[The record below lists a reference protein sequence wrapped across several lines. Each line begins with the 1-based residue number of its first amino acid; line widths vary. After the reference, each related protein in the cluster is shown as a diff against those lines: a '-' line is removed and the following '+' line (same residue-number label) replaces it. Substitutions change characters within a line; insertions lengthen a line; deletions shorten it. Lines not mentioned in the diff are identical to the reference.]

1 MEGLSESFAR
11 FFTTRPAEEEEILI
25 DDDPG
30 VVLISNG
37 VRNLVGRVVSLIVF
51 SGHSLKLISTV

>member
-11 FFTTRPAEEEEILI
+11 FFTTRPAEEDETLI

-30 VVLISNG
+30 VVLTSNG

-51 SGHSLKLISTV
+51 SDHSLKLISTV